1 MRRPQA
7 FRYLSNGDEREALRT
22 VHIQIRSHAYDGSPA
37 AYGGGA
43 APAPPASARRC
54 PGETR
59 GEGVGISSRRH
70 PRA

>member
-43 APAPPASARRC
+43 APAPPGLGSKM
-54 PGETR
+54 PG
-59 GEGVGISSRRH
+59 GDQG
-70 PRA
+70 